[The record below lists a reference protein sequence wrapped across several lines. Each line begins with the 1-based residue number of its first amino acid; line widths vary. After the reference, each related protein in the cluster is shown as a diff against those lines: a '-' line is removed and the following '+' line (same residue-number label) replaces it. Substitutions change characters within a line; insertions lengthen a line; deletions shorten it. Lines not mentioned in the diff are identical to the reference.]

1 MHETLALSAPN
12 RQIHRRKGQT
22 CTHVYRPD
30 NGDPTHR
37 LMATNFEFLFVRWI
51 ANLTEGHFPARS
63 RVANANLLTRVSLVI
78 PVFVK
83 NPRFNI
89 FSKNCEEN
97 VSKSEQFSSLVH
109 CSLALRNCGVA
120 FLP

>member
-37 LMATNFEFLFVRWI
+37 LMATNFELLFVSWI
-51 ANLTEGHFPARS
+51 ANLTEGHSVAES
-63 RVANANLLTRVSLVI
+63 RVPNANLLIRDSFVI
-78 PVFVK
+78 AVFVK
-83 NPRFNI
+83 NSRSNI
-89 FSKNCEEN
+89 FCKNSEEN
-97 VSKSEQFSSLVH
+97 VSKSEQFSS
-109 CSLALRNCGVA
+109 RA
-120 FLP
+120 FSTAPE

>member
-51 ANLTEGHFPARS
+51 ANPTEGHFPVGS
-63 RVANANLLTRVSLVI
+63 LVVNANLSI
-78 PVFVK
+78 H
-83 NPRFNI
+83 PRLNI
-89 FSKNCEEN
+89 FSKNCEKN
-97 VSKSEQFSSLVH
+97 VSKSEQFSSCPLFTPPTKIVEYR
-109 CSLALRNCGVA
+109 CEKDSATA
-120 FLP
+120 K